1 MLSLHARQTIA
12 ASIVLT
18 AFLGIT
24 GLALE
29 RAFREAA
36 LEAEAGRLQAQVYAL
51 LGAME
56 VDDGGRPVISERLA
70 EGRYASPDSGLYAW
84 IDNAADKPLWRSP
97 SLLGRA
103 ITVPGGSVVPAVGRS
118 LFREIAGPEPA
129 RAYLLS
135 AFGIDWESE
144 DGRLFPFTIYV
155 AEDQTGL
162 ARQIGGFRRSLW
174 GWLGL
179 AALMLLLV
187 QGLILRWSLQPLRRA
202 AAGITAIAAGEREL
216 LGQDYPAEI
225 RPLSDNLDRLL
236 RASSAQVKRYR
247 EALGDLAHS
256 LKTPLAVLRAELGRD
271 GPGTASAELIEA
283 QLQRMDQAVA
293 YHLQRAAAAGRH
305 SLAPVPLAPQVQRV
319 SDALAR
325 VHADKGVVFHSE
337 IPEGT
342 VFHGDAGDLTE
353 ILGNLLDNAFKWGRH
368 QVTLRVL
375 SAPGGPLVFEIEDD
389 GPGIP
394 PQQLEVVLQ
403 RGVRADN
410 RVEGQGIGLALV
422 RELVERVYGGRL
434 AIHPD
439 PGPGCVVRVELD

>member
-12 ASIVLT
+12 ASIVLA
-18 AFLGIT
+18 AFLGGT

-29 RAFREAA
+29 QAFREAA

-56 VDDGGRPVISERLA
+56 VDDSGRPVISERLA
-70 EGRYASPDSGLYAW
+70 EGRFASPDSGLYAW
-84 IDNAADKPLWRSP
+84 IDNAAGKQLWRSP
-97 SLLGRA
+97 SLLGRTIKA
-103 ITVPGGSVVPAVGRS
+103 QGGATVGQI

-135 AFGIDWESE
+135 TFGINWESE

-162 ARQIGGFRRSLW
+162 RRQLSSFRRSLW

-202 AAGITAIAAGEREL
+202 AAGIAAIEAGEKNE
-216 LGQDYPAEI
+216 LGQDYPSEI

-236 RASSAQVKRYR
+236 RTSSAQVQRYR

-256 LKTPLAVLRAELGRD
+256 LKTPLAVLRAELGND
-271 GPGTASAELIEA
+271 GSGTASRQLIEA
-283 QLQRMDQAVA
+283 QLQRMDQAVS

-305 SLAPVPLAPQVQRV
+305 SMVPVPLAPLVQRV

-325 VHADKGVVFHSE
+325 IHADKGLSFKAD

-353 ILGNLLDNAFKWGRH
+353 ILGNLLDNAFKWGRG
-368 QVTLRVL
+368 QVTLRASVIGTEGL
-375 SAPGGPLVFEIEDD
+375 RLEIEDD

-394 PQQLEVVLQ
+394 PEQAEAVLQ
-403 RGVRADN
+403 RGIRADSQ
-410 RVEGQGIGLALV
+410 VEGQGIGLALV
-422 RELVERVYGGRL
+422 RELVEQVYGGRL
-434 AIHPD
+434 AIHP
-439 PGPGCVVRVELD
+439 GSRQGCVVRIELD